1 MTTNMVM
8 RMPPLAPDESQ
19 GGRESLLEM
28 STGEQKIEF
37 NEERQQDFTDE
48 EERQD
53 LALNLEVDG
62 VVRFSDNVS
71 EIEKQDGEGDDDQ

>member
-1 MTTNMVM
+1 
-8 RMPPLAPDESQ
+8 MPPLAPDESQ

-71 EIEKQDGEGDDDQ
+71 EIEKQDGEGDDDQWQTAAH

>member
-1 MTTNMVM
+1 M
-8 RMPPLAPDESQ
+8 RMPPPPQAAAADESQ
-19 GGRESLLEM
+19 RGRESLLEM

-37 NEERQQDFTDE
+37 DE
-48 EERQD
+48 EERRD

-71 EIEKQDGEGDDDQ
+71 EIAKQGEGDDNQ